1 MANRRFQDVQALNR
15 EVKLIAGRVSVGSA
29 GAPTL
34 ADGLGIASVEYAA
47 TGKYT
52 ITLDDQYSG
61 LLYYGATYAQLAG
74 TDQLFA
80 VVENHRVT
88 TSNKDVE
95 IHFFDDE
102 GNAEA
107 PADGDE
113 FSFFL
118 MLRNSSVE

>member
-15 EVKLIAGRVSVGSA
+15 EVKLIAGRVSVGGS

-34 ADGLGIASVEYAA
+34 ADGLGIASVTVAA

-52 ITLDDQYSG
+52 ITLDDKYTG
-61 LLYYGATYAQLAG
+61 LLYYGATYCQLAG
-74 TDQLFA
+74 ADQLFA
-80 VVENHRVT
+80 IVEAHSVT
-88 TSNKDVE
+88 VNKTVE
-95 IHFFDDE
+95 IHFFDND